1 MAYFLFHLVVVSLL
15 SVVAVIVMLWCRR
28 RIGVDALRH
37 NHEVAGYVYSVIGA
51 IFAVTVALAVDTIHD
66 GYIAAEKNVTYE
78 ATQVANLHHLAGWFP
93 DKGGPEL
100 KHALSQ
106 YLNDVIEKEWPQS
119 AYDMSHKTTF
129 ADSHFQQV
137 VYRIRDLSPETIAQQ
152 AAYSEMMQRLS
163 SFRDA
168 RFSRL
173 HVPTSGLPFPLLI
186 ILLFGGLITIGF
198 TMFFAMENPRSQVII
213 VFAISTMV
221 WGNIMMI
228 YTVHYPYNGL
238 GIAPPIALMEVLK
251 TF

>member
-1 MAYFLFHLVVVSLL
+1 MAYLLFHLAFVGLFSAA
-15 SVVAVIVMLWCRR
+15 AVLVMLWCRR
-28 RIGVDALRH
+28 RVGVDALRH

-51 IFAVTVALAVDTIHD
+51 IFAVTVALAVDTVHD
-66 GYIAAEKNVTYE
+66 GYIAAERNVTFE

-93 DKGGPEL
+93 DKGGPAVQNAL
-100 KHALSQ
+100 KQ
-106 YLNDVIEKEWPQS
+106 YLQTVIEKEWPHS
-119 AYDMSHKTTF
+119 AYDMAHSPTV
-129 ADSHFQQV
+129 ADSPFQKV
-137 VYRIRDLSPETIAQQ
+137 VLSIRDLSPETITQQ
-152 AAYSEMMQRLS
+152 TAYAEMMQRLS

-168 RFSRL
+168 RFNRL
-173 HVPTSGLPFPLLI
+173 HVPIRGLPLPLLV

-213 VFAISTMV
+213 VFAISAMV

-238 GIAPPIALMEVLK
+238 GIATPFALIEVLK